1 MNANSE
7 PSFPAPAHWIDGKAV
22 PFDGPVI
29 EVVNPATE
37 AVIATVP
44 AGTAEDV
51 DRAVA
56 AATAAF
62 PAWAATDPAERAAV
76 VRRIAAGLQA
86 RSEEIATTISADM
99 GAPISFARMGQAR
112 LPVMAAEATVSVV
125 ADFPW
130 TEEIANSLV
139 VREPIGVVGAITP
152 WNFPLQQVITKVVP
166 ALLAGNTVVLKPSEV
181 APLAAR
187 ILAEV
192 TAEAGVPAGVFNVV
206 HGTGPVVGEAIAG
219 HPGIDMVSFTGSTRA
234 GKRVSELASATVK
247 KVALELGGKSANII
261 LRDADLKAAVTRGLS
276 SAWINSGQVCGAYT
290 RMLVPAELHDEV
302 VELLREEA
310 ASYTVGDPTE
320 ESTLLGPLASETQRA
335 RVASYIERGVADGA
349 TVVVGGPGRPEGLET
364 GAYVRPTVF
373 ADVDPDSV
381 IAREEIFG
389 PVLVVI
395 PYSDDDHAV
404 QIANSTDYG
413 LNGAVFGE
421 TGHAMA
427 IAKRMRAGQIDVNG
441 PQMNLLAP
449 FGGYKQSGNGREMGR
464 FGLEEFLETKAIQR

>member
-1 MNANSE
+1 MNTNSE
-7 PSFPAPAHWIDGKAV
+7 LGFPAPAHWIDGKAV

-37 AVIATVP
+37 TVIATVP
-44 AGTAEDV
+44 AGTAADV

-62 PAWAATDPAERAAV
+62 PAWAATGPAERAAV

-86 RSEEIATTISADM
+86 RSEEIAATISADM
-99 GAPISFARMGQAR
+99 GAPISFARMAQAG

-152 WNFPLQQVITKVVP
+152 WNFPLQQVVTKVVP

-192 TAEAGVPAGVFNVV
+192 TAEAGLPAGVFNVV

-234 GKRVSELASATVK
+234 GKRVSEVASATVK

-276 SAWINSGQVCGAYT
+276 SAWSNSGQVCGAYT
-290 RMLVPAELHDEV
+290 RMLVPAELHNEV
-302 VELLREEA
+302 VDLLREA
-310 ASYTVGDPTE
+310 AGAYSVGDPTE
-320 ESTLLGPLASETQRA
+320 ESTRLGPVASEAQRA
-335 RVASYIERGVADGA
+335 RVATYIERGVADGA

-389 PVLVVI
+389 PVLAVI
-395 PYSDDDHAV
+395 PYTDDDQAV

-421 TGHAMA
+421 REHALA